1 MLFVKLQKL
10 VFNECITCSHE
21 IQDVQCLPLSS
32 VNISETFFIIFFNR
46 IANYEISFK
55 HIFFLSCLISFLIY
69 YSRHF
74 DNNIIRKGNPS
85 ETHDVAAMFLKHL
98 WCLSLSSYC
107 LINCISSVPP
117 SLGTIFSECFNA
129 SFVYCRSS
137 FFTLRTSEIYLKKL
151 LV

>member
-1 MLFVKLQKL
+1 MKYRMYNVFRYLRLIYQKPFSSFFL
-10 VFNECITCSHE
+10 IE
-21 IQDVQCLPLSS
+21 LPIMKYPS
-32 VNISETFFIIFFNR
+32 NIF
-46 IANYEISFK
+46 
-55 HIFFLSCLISFLIY
+55 FFLSCLISFLIY

-98 WCLSLSSYC
+98 WCLRLSSYC